1 MKKLF
6 VIMATAITVLAG
18 CNDTDD
24 SYVPRLTEAEKEAGV
39 FTPEIMLKMKRLGDT
54 RLSPDGTQALYG
66 ITVYNVDDN
75 KGYTN
80 LWVKPM
86 GEGEAV

>member
-39 FTPEIMLKMKRLGDT
+39 FTPEKCSR
-54 RLSPDGTQALYG
+54 
-66 ITVYNVDDN
+66 
-75 KGYTN
+75 
-80 LWVKPM
+80 
-86 GEGEAV
+86 